1 MNKIDDLFTDYSG
14 LVTHSDGSE
23 EWYMSKDDFKDAIT
37 KYIKQELYTEED
49 LKKAINLAQDPITIQ
64 DKVWGLYNVY
74 RTVDEIIEQINLE
87 KENEEN

>member
-1 MNKIDDLFTDYSG
+1 M
-14 LVTHSDGSE
+14 
-23 EWYMSKDDFKDAIT
+23 IT
-37 KYIKQELYTEED
+37 YTEED